1 MEARELLHLDESRYR
16 RLRLEAAKETSWQRT
31 RELQK
36 ELALFEQG
44 GDGVIAAYDAQ
55 GTRLWGAFHET
66 HLAGAV
72 GLSLVPHHADMQQL
86 WLWGL
91 YVTPRFRGTPASRCL
106 MSAVQDWGE
115 QHFPGGAIVGA
126 YHRDNRHA
134 WQWVERFGF
143 RPSPWQAEAEHA
155 GLISAEDV
163 VVECSSRK
171 LGYVPNHAQDGRRC

>member
-1 MEARELLHLDESRYR
+1 MEARELLRVDEPRYR

-31 RELQK
+31 GELQK
-36 ELALFEQG
+36 ELVLFEQE
-44 GDGVIAAYDAQ
+44 GDGVIAAYVAQ

-72 GLSLVPHHADMQQL
+72 GLSLVPRSAGMKQL

-106 MSAVQDWGE
+106 MAIAQNWGE
-115 QHFPGGAIVGA
+115 KHFPGGVLMGA

-134 WQWVERFGF
+134 WQLVERFGF
-143 RPSPWQAEAEHA
+143 HPSPWQAEAEHA
-155 GLISAEDV
+155 NLVTPEEV
-163 VVECSSRK
+163 VVECSSRN
-171 LGYVPNHAQDGRRC
+171 LQWIPHSA